1 MNLKRLTG
9 LCLPVFVGIFACT
22 ESKDVVEEIID
33 ETPDLEYELPTIAVD
48 SIDSYVRGDYSISV
62 AFSDYQSDI
71 LTLENIVLNHEGKQI
86 SEGVI
91 NDETSKITFEIDSKT
106 IKDGITNLEVKA
118 TFEAL
123 EGLSETEASLNFD
136 IEVDNY
142 FPALY
147 VGNGYSDR
155 NYDNNYSRRTEY
167 SLDFFITDQNNN
179 QISEI
184 YNSAEI
190 EGDSV
195 MIEIP
200 EDFEGQTYNIVRVEH
215 YIDEIYG
222 DTSEE
227 PYNNNNKRNNNSIT
241 IETKHTN
248 GESNE
253 FKFRDPLVEKS
264 ITLAISKDIEDYYV
278 SGYYQSGAD
287 TRSESSDDNYNY
299 ITYEKVKVPISYRNM
314 FMDNVT
320 VFSGEKYATVLLSF
334 MEDGDTMKIEQNSL
348 TDEYVEFRF
357 NEIDQEYFH
366 MYTFGIKGDQ
376 EGFLSSMETFGYED
390 DEKFYKVR
398 KPLNSDTEIEY
409 LIIATKYFDGGNT
422 TVRTSG
428 RETPINNYR
437 QYITKDNFTTVNTSD
452 KIGLK
457 SDLVLDNQTR
467 RITLSNNTGDNKDE
481 VISEIRLYSQQD
493 IEMGRSFN
501 FDISS
506 LNNSILNELLSSSSH
521 DVSYSVSQYDAASNS
536 HLIDGSFSINW
547 SDVPTPA
554 RVQRTTEHYINHQR
568 VLQ

>member
-106 IKDGITNLEVKA
+106 IKDGTANLEVKA

-142 FPALY
+142 FPALF

-190 EGDSV
+190 EEDSV

-200 EDFEGQTYNIVRVEH
+200 EDFEGQAYNIVRVEH

-264 ITLAISKDIEDYYV
+264 ITLAISKDIEDYSV

-287 TRSESSDDNYNY
+287 TRSESSDENYNY

-428 RETPINNYR
+428 RGTPINNYR

-521 DVSYSVSQYDAASNS
+521 DISYSVSQYDAASNS